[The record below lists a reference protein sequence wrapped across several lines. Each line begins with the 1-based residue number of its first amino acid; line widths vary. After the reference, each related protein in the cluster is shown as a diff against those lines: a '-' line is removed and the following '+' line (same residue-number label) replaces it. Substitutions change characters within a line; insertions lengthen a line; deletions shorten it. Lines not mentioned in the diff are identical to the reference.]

1 TSRAQ
6 LDESRRRGELP
17 DAGSTPYVGW
27 SAIIASLAGSGVGL
41 YTNCG
46 VLALNSLLA
55 ASLLYW
61 FIRVMRPIARGV

>member
-1 TSRAQ
+1 
-6 LDESRRRGELP
+6 
-17 DAGSTPYVGW
+17 STPYVGW